1 MNRSKISNKLFSWPR
16 ALRTIVKH
24 EKCRGAEYS
33 QQMQSRA
40 SYPHLELC
48 RNASATNTE
57 RDRQDRQKAAHHRS
71 PRVRGHPHPLST
83 IRHVK
88 PCHPICMNNLY
99 DWSMHITTYRIA
111 PRCARNCPPSC
122 GQGSPICHHS
132 HPSHQSPP
140 RPDGK
145 DPPTFIHM
153 LCEWDTACV
162 VLKVKNTCLKVQPTI
177 CGASSKM

>member
-1 MNRSKISNKLFSWPR
+1 MNRSKINNKLFSWPR
-16 ALRTIVKH
+16 ALCTVVQGGRVLTTNAKSCFISTSRTLQKCERHQQRKRQTRQTESSAPQITACQRPPTLFIDHSPCQAMPPHMH
-24 EKCRGAEYS
+24 EY
-33 QQMQSRA
+33 
-40 SYPHLELC
+40 
-48 RNASATNTE
+48 
-57 RDRQDRQKAAHHRS
+57 
-71 PRVRGHPHPLST
+71 
-83 IRHVK
+83 
-88 PCHPICMNNLY
+88 LY

-140 RPDGK
+140 QPDGK

-162 VLKVKNTCLKVQPTI
+162 VLKVKNTCLKVQPTM